1 MLVGDDGDADEAV
14 DGDDGL
20 EEDAGPASID
30 LLEAQILEVAHL
42 RRVRH
47 RATRTGVAF
56 ANSAPR
62 DGSVQKPT
70 TCIHKLYPTEDLS
83 AQLEQPLAALRG
95 WLQPTSAVA
104 VDLDLLDGLV
114 AAGDDGCRLVKP
126 RAACASP

>member
-47 RATRTGVAF
+47 RATRAGVGTTEACK
-56 ANSAPR
+56 NQPR
-62 DGSVQKPT
+62 VYTNYILPKT
-70 TCIHKLYPTEDLS
+70 
-83 AQLEQPLAALRG
+83 
-95 WLQPTSAVA
+95 
-104 VDLDLLDGLV
+104 
-114 AAGDDGCRLVKP
+114 
-126 RAACASP
+126 

>member
-47 RATRTGVAF
+47 RATHH
-56 ANSAPR
+56 
-62 DGSVQKPT
+62 GSVQKPT